1 MVGKMKGVQLDIPA
15 TLENFDERG
24 YLAANPDV
32 AEAVRAG
39 QQASGRIHFEM
50 FGLAEGRR
58 QLLASRIEALQRE
71 KIQRIEPLLKIEMSH
86 IRRGVK
92 YDFLTEELRN
102 ATGIADTNAVSSNV
116 YDLYGI
122 ALIEEFKDGL
132 ILDCGA
138 GRRSIYY
145 TTVINFDIVDYS
157 STDIIGV
164 GEFLP
169 FKDASFDAVI
179 SVAVLEHVRD
189 PFQCAGEIVRVLK
202 PGGKLLCCV
211 PFLQPVHGYPHHYYN
226 MTPQGLRALFERRL
240 HIDDQKVVDSI
251 LPIWSLAW
259 IVKSWADGLQGT
271 AREEFLSTPL
281 RDLLG
286 SPIDL
291 LDREWVRLLPVEKN
305 FELASATLLFA
316 RKPRNE

>member
-1 MVGKMKGVQLDIPA
+1 
-15 TLENFDERG
+15 
-24 YLAANPDV
+24 
-32 AEAVRAG
+32 
-39 QQASGRIHFEM
+39 
-50 FGLAEGRR
+50 
-58 QLLASRIEALQRE
+58 
-71 KIQRIEPLLKIEMSH
+71 
-86 IRRGVK
+86 
-92 YDFLTEELRN
+92 
-102 ATGIADTNAVSSNV
+102 VSSNS
-116 YDLYGI
+116 YDPYGI
-122 ALIEEFKDGL
+122 ALVEEFKDGL

-145 TTVINFDIVDYS
+145 PNVVNFEIVDYS

-169 FKDASFDAVI
+169 FKDASFEAVI

-251 LPIWSLAW
+251 LPIWSLTW
-259 IVKSWADGLQGT
+259 IVKSWAEGLRGT
-271 AREEFLSTPL
+271 AREAFLSTPL

-305 FELASATLLFA
+305 FELASATLLFG
-316 RKPRNE
+316 RKPRN